1 MQICCETEMALMSY
15 QALYRVW
22 RSQTFKDVVGQSHI
36 TKTLQNALLE
46 GSFSHAYLFSGPR
59 GTGKTSTAKILAK
72 AVNCEQ
78 VPKAAEPCNKCS
90 SCLGITKGSVVDVVE
105 IDAASNNGVDEIRD
119 IRDKARFAPTEVKIK
134 VYIIDEVHMLSQ
146 GAFNALLKTLEE
158 PPAHVMFILAT
169 TESHKIPLTIISR
182 CQRFDFKRISR
193 NSIVQHLQV
202 VCEEED
208 IKIQEAALHLLAQV
222 AEGGMRDAL
231 SLLDQAH
238 SYAEETVTLDDVL
251 AVTGA
256 VSQEALFL
264 LADAILEGRV
274 NESINSINTL
284 MDEGKEP
291 IRLVEDLIYYYRDM
305 LLFQAAPQSE
315 DVLERVQVTDEFK
328 KAAET
333 YSKEKLFTAIER
345 LSAAQNEMKWTN
357 HPRVFLEVAC
367 IQLINQTGEESSPK
381 TEAVEISASQL
392 QPLIS
397 RIGQLEEQL
406 KKLQSGVSTHQATE
420 ESEKKTNRAMPSH
433 RQSSSPQVSQHKIKD
448 MLKRASKPV
457 LLKLTEQWAIIL
469 EEIKQKRI
477 TVHAWLIDSE
487 PVASS
492 TDFFIL
498 AFKSAIHRETT
509 EKENHRQIIEEVVGH
524 HLQSSAKMV
533 TIMYNEWS
541 EVKDQFIREQK
552 GDKFEE
558 APQDQLYEEAV
569 KLVGEDLVEV
579 IDKK

>member
-36 TKTLQNALLE
+36 TKTLQNALIE
-46 GSFSHAYLFSGPR
+46 GNFSHAYLFSGPR

-78 VPKAAEPCNKCS
+78 TPRAAEPCNQCP
-90 SCLGITKGSVVDVVE
+90 SCLGITNGSIVDVVE

-134 VYIIDEVHMLSQ
+134 VYIIDEIHMLSQ

-193 NSIVQHLQV
+193 KSIVQHLQV
-202 VCEEED
+202 VCDEEE
-208 IKIQEAALHLLAQV
+208 IKIQEAALNLLAQV

-231 SLLDQAH
+231 SLLDQAY
-238 SYAEETVTLDDVL
+238 SYAEEAVTLDDVL

-256 VSQEALFL
+256 VSQETLFL

-274 NESINSINTL
+274 DESITSINTL
-284 MDEGKEP
+284 MDQGKEP

-305 LLFQAAPQSE
+305 LLFQAAPNSE
-315 DVLERVQVTDEFK
+315 DILERVQITNEFK
-328 KAAET
+328 KAALT
-333 YSKEKLFTAIER
+333 CSKEKLFTVIER
-345 LSAAQNEMKWTN
+345 LSAAQHEMKWTN

-367 IQLINQTGEESSPK
+367 IQVIQQTEVASQQSDV
-381 TEAVEISASQL
+381 AEIPASQL

-397 RIGQLEEQL
+397 KIGQLEEQL
-406 KKLQSGVSTHQATE
+406 KKLQSGVSTHQGTVE
-420 ESEKKTNRAMPSH
+420 TEKKRNRPIPPH
-433 RQSSSPQVSQHKIKD
+433 RQSSLPQVSQHKIKE

-457 LLKLTEQWAIIL
+457 LLQLTEQWAIIL
-469 EEIKQKRI
+469 EEIKKKRI

-498 AFKSAIHRETT
+498 AFKSGIHQETT
-509 EKENHRQIIEEVVGH
+509 EKESHRQIIEEIVSH

-541 EVKDQFIREQK
+541 EVKEQFIREQK
-552 GDKFEE
+552 GEKFEE
-558 APQDQLYEEAV
+558 PAQDELYEEAV

-579 IDKK
+579 IDKD

>member
-1 MQICCETEMALMSY
+1 MALMSY
-15 QALYRVW
+15 QALYRAW
-22 RSQTFKDVVGQSHI
+22 RSQTFEDVVGQSHI
-36 TKTLQNALLE
+36 TKTLQNALIE

-78 VPKAAEPCNKCS
+78 GTGAEPCNQCS
-90 SCLGITKGSVVDVVE
+90 SCIGITRGSIVDVVE

-119 IRDKARFAPTEVKIK
+119 IRDKVRFAPTEVKIK

-182 CQRFDFKRISR
+182 CQRFDFKRISKKA
-193 NSIVQHLQV
+193 IIQHLEV
-202 VCEEED
+202 VCNEEE
-208 IKIQEAALHLLAQV
+208 IKIEEAALHLLAQV

-238 SYAEETVTLDDVL
+238 SFAEEEVTLDDVL

-264 LADAILEGRV
+264 LADSILGGRV
-274 NESINSINTL
+274 DEAITSINTL
-284 MDEGKEP
+284 IDQGKEP

-305 LLFQAAPQSE
+305 LLFQTAPNLE
-315 DVLERVQVTDEFK
+315 DILERVQITDEFK
-328 KAAET
+328 KVATT

-345 LSAAQNEMKWTN
+345 LSSAQNEMKWTN

-367 IQLINQTGEESSPK
+367 IQLIHQTETISQKSEE
-381 TEAVEISASQL
+381 VELSISQL
-392 QPLIS
+392 QPVLS
-397 RIGQLEEQL
+397 RIDQLEDQL
-406 KKLQSGVSTHQATE
+406 KKLQSGTAIQQGTE
-420 ESEKKTNRAMPSH
+420 ANEKKANRSLPP
-433 RQSSSPQVSQHKIKD
+433 RQQQQSSLPVSQHKIKE
-448 MLKRASKPV
+448 MLKGASKPV
-457 LLKLTEQWAIIL
+457 LLQLTEKWAIIL

-498 AFKSAIHRETT
+498 AFKSGIHRETT
-509 EKENHRQIIEEVVGH
+509 EKENHRQIIEEVVSH

-541 EVKDQFIREQK
+541 EIKDQFIREQK
-552 GDKFEE
+552 GEKPEE
-558 APQDQLYEEAV
+558 GPQDNLYNEAV

>member
-1 MQICCETEMALMSY
+1 MALMSY
-15 QALYRVW
+15 QALYRAW

-36 TKTLQNALLE
+36 TKTLQNALIE

-78 VPKAAEPCNKCS
+78 RTDGEPCNQCS
-90 SCLGITKGSVVDVVE
+90 SCLGITRGSIVDVVE

-119 IRDKARFAPTEVKIK
+119 IRDKVRFAPTEVKIK
-134 VYIIDEVHMLSQ
+134 VYIIDEIHMLSQ

-182 CQRFDFKRISR
+182 CQRFDFKRISKKA
-193 NSIVQHLQV
+193 IVQHLQV
-202 VCEEED
+202 VCDEEK
-208 IKIQEAALHLLAQV
+208 IKIQEVALHLLAQV

-238 SYAEETVTLDDVL
+238 SYAEEEVTLDDVL
-251 AVTGA
+251 AVTGS

-264 LADAILEGRV
+264 LADSILGGRV
-274 NESINSINTL
+274 DEAITSINTL
-284 MDEGKEP
+284 IDQGKEP

-305 LLFQAAPQSE
+305 LLFQTAPNLE
-315 DVLERVQVTDEFK
+315 EVLERVQITDEFK
-328 KAAET
+328 EVAKT

-345 LSAAQNEMKWTN
+345 LSSAQNEMKWTN

-367 IQLINQTGEESSPK
+367 IQLIHQTENPSQQSEEIEYSS
-381 TEAVEISASQL
+381 SQL
-392 QPLIS
+392 QPIIS
-397 RIGQLEEQL
+397 RIDQLEGQLQ
-406 KKLQSGVSTHQATE
+406 KLQSGAIPQQGTE
-420 ESEKKTNRAMPSH
+420 GNEKKASRSIPP
-433 RQSSSPQVSQHKIKD
+433 RQQSSLPVSQHKIKE
-448 MLKRASKPV
+448 MLKDASKPV
-457 LLKLTEQWAIIL
+457 LLQLTEKWASIL

-498 AFKSAIHRETT
+498 SFKSGIHRETT
-509 EKENHRQIIEEVVGH
+509 EKEIHRQIIEEVVSH

-541 EVKDQFIREQK
+541 EIKDQFIREQK
-552 GDKFEE
+552 GDKPDE
-558 APQDQLYEEAV
+558 ATQDDIYSEAV

-579 IDKK
+579 IDK